1 LSQSTQHIRIHTQ
14 KTIVMEI
21 VGLGYLVYWRDT
33 LDTLQEEIM
42 HVEHSNLCWGEDV
55 QSATDASMDGRQ

>member
-1 LSQSTQHIRIHTQ
+1 
-14 KTIVMEI
+14 MEI